1 MKLVLGF
8 LLLFSF
14 ILQAED
20 IVKIQ
25 VQFKMTDGVYT
36 LVDSLYFTEAE
47 YKALTKEALTALQQ
61 ERFDAYVLAMQ
72 AAKVVVEPTAA
83 DLEKQLQDITEQITI
98 LQKQYV
104 EIEAQLVKL
113 NEAAPKDP
121 KVVK

>member
-1 MKLVLGF
+1 MRFLIFF
-8 LLLFSF
+8 LLAVSS
-14 ILQAED
+14 IAQD

-61 ERFDAYVLAMQ
+61 ERFDAYVASME
-72 AAKVVVEPTAA
+72 AAKVVVEPTVA
-83 DLEKQLQDITEQITI
+83 DLEKQLQEITDQITV
-98 LQKQYV
+98 LQKQYA
-104 EIEAQLVKL
+104 ETEAQLVKAT
-113 NEAAPKDP
+113 EAAAKEP